1 MGFLSLHSEL
11 ANRKAMRAMTHA
23 AGVMLAVF
31 LTACGGHKK
40 SASPPNEAPDTTA
53 PIMSG
58 LTTSFVSP
66 GNMMLTASGV
76 DNVGITG
83 YCFANTPA
91 QPSASDGCFQ
101 AAAQKA
107 INISLPVQRYYVWA
121 KDAAGNVS
129 NSSSVGPCSSAGFTA
144 SDGKSLKTVCM
155 MTSLG
160 ELVLELE
167 GSRAPGTVA
176 NFLKYVNDGFYS
188 NTVFHRVM
196 SNFMVQAGGF
206 TWTSATGFAS
216 KSPTYNA
223 IAMELPSTT
232 SLSHIS
238 GTIAMA
244 RTSDLNSATSQFFI
258 NVVDNLSFDSDAT
271 PYAVFG
277 RVISGNSTL
286 STLKT
291 VPVVDNGSGEVSAPT
306 NPPVI
311 QWAIQLK

>member
-1 MGFLSLHSEL
+1 
-11 ANRKAMRAMTHA
+11 MTHA
-23 AGVMLAVF
+23 ASALVVVL

-40 SASPPNEAPDTTA
+40 STAPSNDTPDTTA

-58 LTTSFVSP
+58 LTTSFMSA
-66 GNMMLTASGV
+66 GNLMLTASGV
-76 DNVGITG
+76 DNVGVTG
-83 YCFANTPA
+83 YCFVNTA
-91 QPSASDGCFQ
+91 ARPSASDECFQ
-101 AAAQKA
+101 APAQKA
-107 INISLPVQRYYVWA
+107 ISVSLPVQRYYVWA

-129 NSSSVGPCSSAGFTA
+129 NSSSVGPCSSGGFTA
-144 SDGKSLKTVCM
+144 SDGSPLKTVCM
-155 MTSLG
+155 VTSLG

-167 GSRAPGTVA
+167 GTRAPGTVA

-188 NTVFHRVM
+188 SAVFHRVM

-206 TWTSATGFAS
+206 TWTSAAGFTS

-277 RVISGNSTL
+277 RVISGSSTL